1 MKAQNLKFH
10 IVAMTVLGLCF
21 SGLALANDQVADPA
35 SSQAKDLLKK
45 VDELYRSDSAFATM
59 EMEVVTPNWQR
70 TMSLQSWSKGMDDTF
85 IRILSPKK
93 DRGVATLKLEEEMWN
108 YFPKIN
114 KVIKV
119 PPSMMMGSWMGSDFT
134 NDDLVKEVSLVEDY
148 EVSLTETPTLYT
160 LALIPKEGTVTVW
173 EKIEVDVMRANL
185 LPVEQRYFNEKG
197 DLIRSMKF
205 DIIRTFN
212 GRTIPARMTM
222 TPHNKPG
229 NLTIIEYKEM
239 VFDQPLPDDVFSL
252 RNLQKR
258 FK

>member
-1 MKAQNLKFH
+1 MKSQILKFY
-10 IVAMTVLGLCF
+10 IVTMTVFGLCF
-21 SGLALANDQVADPA
+21 SGLTMASDQVDDAA

-148 EVSLTETPTLYT
+148 EVSLTETPTFYT
-160 LALIPKEGTVTVW
+160 LALIPKEGTETAW
-173 EKIEVDVMRANL
+173 EYFKEYDSQAEEYNKGAKWNDIDIKISNWLISSEVIRGQLRVV
-185 LPVEQRYFNEKG
+185 PSQR
-197 DLIRSMKF
+197 IH
-205 DIIRTFN
+205 
-212 GRTIPARMTM
+212 P
-222 TPHNKPG
+222 NKP
-229 NLTIIEYKEM
+229 TSPSRII
-239 VFDQPLPDDVFSL
+239 LHAIII
-252 RNLQKR
+252 
-258 FK
+258 